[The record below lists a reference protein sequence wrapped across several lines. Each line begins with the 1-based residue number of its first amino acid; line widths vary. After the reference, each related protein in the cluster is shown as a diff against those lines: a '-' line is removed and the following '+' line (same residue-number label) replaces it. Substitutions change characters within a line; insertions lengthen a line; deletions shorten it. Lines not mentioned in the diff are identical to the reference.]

1 MFWVWWSCVKCTGVS
16 TPDLFKYLDY
26 RAWLRDW
33 FEARKAA
40 NPRFSHRAFVRR
52 TGQRSPS
59 LLADVIG
66 RRRNLTPALVERFS
80 AATKLTAEEAR
91 FFGLLVALDQAQEP
105 DERNRVWEKI
115 AASRRFLAAR
125 RIEGESFRYV
135 SRWYYPAIRELA
147 RRSDFEADPAWIA
160 QTLVP
165 RITTAQA
172 RDALRALVDL
182 GMLTEV
188 DGRMQQTEGAVVT
201 PREVAGLAAHNYHQG
216 MLERAID
223 GIRGFKAVERHY
235 TGVTVCVP
243 EALMPQLKKELN
255 VFAERL
261 LEICDSAEGAE
272 RVLQINLNL
281 FPLSASVP
289 VDEDRGES

>member
-160 QTLVP
+160 RTLVP